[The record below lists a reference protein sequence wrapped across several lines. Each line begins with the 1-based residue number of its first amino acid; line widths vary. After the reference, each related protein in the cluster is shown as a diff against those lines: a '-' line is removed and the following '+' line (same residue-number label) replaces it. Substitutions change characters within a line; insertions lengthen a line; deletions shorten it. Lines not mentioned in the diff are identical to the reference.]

1 MLLPETV
8 DPDPAR
14 RGARIDP
21 RIERFV
27 PLAHLLPLGT
37 AITLHD
43 PRDELLG
50 GELLKVL
57 IAVSREVAIPGRM
70 TDAAIHVLVSRS
82 VLA

>member
-1 MLLPETV
+1 MLLPKPV
-8 DPDPAR
+8 DPDTAR

-37 AITLHD
+37 AITLND

-50 GELLKVL
+50 RELLEIL
-57 IAVSREVAIPGRM
+57 LAVSREVAIPRRVAG
-70 TDAAIHVLVSRS
+70 AAIEVLISRS